1 MAEDTGNLVL
11 TLVATDPQALD
22 DDVLAGIIDRLPGA
36 AAPDWLA
43 PRRACDIR
51 FVGSLADAG
60 QQDLQAALREQLDGR
75 PVDVAVQPPEGRR
88 KRLLIADMD
97 STIVVGETLDDL
109 AAHAG
114 LKPKIAE
121 ITARAMRGELEF
133 KGALRERVA
142 LLTGLRETAL
152 SETYERL
159 EVMPGAATLVATMK
173 TNGAYAAL
181 VSGGF
186 NHFTS
191 RVRDR
196 LGFDEDSANDLE
208 IADGRLTGK
217 VVEPIRDRDAKRA
230 TLMTLCRRLDVPR
243 EAALAVGD
251 GANDL
256 DMIAAAGMGV
266 AFKAKPAVRAAA
278 RFAVDHGDLT
288 SLLYFQGYRRDE
300 FVTAMDPVTK
310 KGAP

>member
-1 MAEDTGNLVL
+1 MAENIGNLVL
-11 TLVATDPQALD
+11 TLVSADLEGLD
-22 DDVLAGIIDRLPGA
+22 ESVLADIADRLPGA
-36 AAPDWLA
+36 EPPDWLA
-43 PRRACDIR
+43 PRQVCDIR
-51 FVGSLADAG
+51 FVGPMADDA
-60 QQDLQAALREQLDGR
+60 QRDLQRALREQLDGR
-75 PVDVAVQPPEGRR
+75 PIDVAVQPPEGRR

-133 KGALRERVA
+133 KGALRERIS
-142 LLTGLRETAL
+142 LLAGLRETAL
-152 SETYERL
+152 AETYERL

-173 TNGAYAAL
+173 STGAYAAL

-186 NHFTS
+186 IHFTS

-217 VVEPIRDRDAKRA
+217 IVEPIRDRDAKRA
-230 TLMTLCRRLDVPR
+230 TLMTLCHRLDIPHG
-243 EAALAVGD
+243 AALAVGD

-256 DMIAAAGMGV
+256 DMIEAAGMGV

-288 SLLYFQGYRRDE
+288 TLLYYQGYRLDE
-300 FVTAMDPVTK
+300 FSPT
-310 KGAP
+310 

>member
-1 MAEDTGNLVL
+1 MAEDIGILVL
-11 TLVATDPQALD
+11 TLVSADSKALD
-22 DDVLAGIIDRLPGA
+22 DDVLAEIADHLSGA
-36 AAPDWLA
+36 EPPDWLA
-43 PRRACDIR
+43 AQRACDIR
-51 FVGSLADAG
+51 FVGPLADDA
-60 QQDLQAALREQLDGR
+60 QRNLQAALREVLSGR
-75 PVDVAVQPPEGRR
+75 PIDVAVQPPEGRR

-142 LLTGLRETAL
+142 LLAGLRETAL

-173 TNGAYAAL
+173 SKGAYAAL

-191 RVRDR
+191 RVRES

-230 TLMTLCRRLDVPR
+230 TLMTLCQRLDIPQG
-243 EAALAVGD
+243 AALAVGD

-288 SLLYFQGYRRDE
+288 TLLYYQGYRLDE
-300 FVTAMDPVTK
+300 FSPT
-310 KGAP
+310 